1 MRRIVS
7 VLVCVSLITYPAL
20 VLAEECREPRAVT
33 RPCEGVLLPPQAAAK
48 ALKCLEVSLPK
59 LELEL
64 AREKELCSIRLSA
77 MELRIKALG
86 EHNTRLEELLSE
98 AISIEPVTKPIWENN
113 VFWAVT
119 GFLLGSLAT
128 VGITYSVAEALD

>member
-1 MRRIVS
+1 
-7 VLVCVSLITYPAL
+7 
-20 VLAEECREPRAVT
+20 
-33 RPCEGVLLPPQAAAK
+33 
-48 ALKCLEVSLPK
+48 
-59 LELEL
+59 
-64 AREKELCSIRLSA
+64 

-98 AISIEPVTKPIWENN
+98 AVSIEPVTKPIWENN

>member
-1 MRRIVS
+1 MVKITPSPIFYLRVGGQTMRRIVS

-64 AREKELCSIRLSA
+64 AREK
-77 MELRIKALG
+77 
-86 EHNTRLEELLSE
+86 
-98 AISIEPVTKPIWENN
+98 
-113 VFWAVT
+113 
-119 GFLLGSLAT
+119 
-128 VGITYSVAEALD
+128 